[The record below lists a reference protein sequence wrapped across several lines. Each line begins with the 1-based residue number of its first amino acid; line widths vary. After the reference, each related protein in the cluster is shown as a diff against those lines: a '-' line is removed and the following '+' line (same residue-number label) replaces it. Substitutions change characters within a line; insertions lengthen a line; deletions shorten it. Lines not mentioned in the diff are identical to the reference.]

1 MVMAVLMCTVWVVLF
16 SLTVLAFWKGKI
28 FYARDED
35 VLKDILSDDP
45 EKEKEKE
52 GESVHS
58 EATMVWGALAGGA
71 PAHGGGS
78 GQSHV

>member
-52 GESVHS
+52 GESVSVKS
-58 EATMVWGALAGGA
+58 EATMVWGALAG
-71 PAHGGGS
+71 AHGSGG